1 MPASQ
6 SQLTSFV
13 HSFQHQNSE
22 CTAMEQRKF
31 DWETLSREPDII
43 YKIVS
48 YLKYIDIHNLEN
60 SSWII
65 KTIFSEIKL
74 WERKIRL
81 EYPGLASDSYEDAPN
96 DVYWQARY
104 LNHICD
110 SRCYNLCNTCLEY
123 THCFNIT
130 RCDLHSDSQILANL
144 LRWLQNNEDGE
155 DSQNTRRN
163 FSFGILLYVFFLQ
176 INFGIKI
183 IDNSCAIYAIAYLCR
198 NTIMNQQSNIVFFIR
213 DIWGNFFNPPEFS
226 LKVNS

>member
-81 EYPGLASDSYEDAPN
+81 EYPRLASDSYEDEPN

-110 SRCYNLCNTCLEY
+110 SQCYNLCNTCLEY

-130 RCDLHSDSQILANL
+130 RCDLHWILSQP
-144 LRWLQNNEDGE
+144 EV
-155 DSQNTRRN
+155 SQPA
-163 FSFGILLYVFFLQ
+163 FLKRAMDWIQ
-176 INFGIKI
+176 ISNDFRMMKMAKI
-183 IDNSCAIYAIAYLCR
+183 HRTLEETLVLECIY
-198 NTIMNQQSNIVFFIR
+198 S
-213 DIWGNFFNPPEFS
+213 IW
-226 LKVNS
+226 K

>member
-6 SQLTSFV
+6 SKLTSFV
-13 HSFQHQNSE
+13 QSCQHQNSE
-22 CTAMEQRKF
+22 CTTMEQRKF
-31 DWETLSREPDII
+31 DWEALSREPDII

-48 YLKYIDIHNLEN
+48 YLKYVDIHNFEN
-60 SSWII
+60 SSKII

-81 EYPGLASDSYEDAPN
+81 EYPRLASDSYEDEPN

-110 SRCYNLCNTCLEY
+110 SRCYAHCNTCLEY

-130 RCDLHSDSQILANL
+130 RCDLHSDSQIVANL
-144 LRWLQNNEDGE
+144 IRWFQNNQDGE
-155 DSQNTRRN
+155 DSKNTRRN

-176 INFGIKI
+176 INFEIERELIEYFPPIFHEGQLGLWLAK
-183 IDNSCAIYAIAYLCR
+183 
-198 NTIMNQQSNIVFFIR
+198 QSIQ
-213 DIWGNFFNPPEFS
+213 
-226 LKVNS
+226 